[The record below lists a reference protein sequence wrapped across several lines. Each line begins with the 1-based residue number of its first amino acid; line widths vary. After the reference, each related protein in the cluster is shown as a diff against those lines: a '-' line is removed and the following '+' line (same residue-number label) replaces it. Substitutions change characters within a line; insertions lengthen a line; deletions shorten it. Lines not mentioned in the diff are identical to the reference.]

1 MREQRDEGRE
11 IDRMLGSL
19 DIPSIDIG
27 DVADRFEGIER
38 NADRQDHM
46 RECERLHAHRLQHFI
61 ETADAEVRVFEI
73 RQRRQID
80 DDAGNQPAPGKSE
93 EHTSELQ
100 SLMRNSYAVFC
111 LTKIIKQKK

>member
-1 MREQRDEGRE
+1 MQKTAYEMRISDWSS
-11 IDRMLGSL
+11 DVCSSDLGSL

-80 DDAGNQPAPGKSE
+80 DAAGNQPAPGDDGRSE
-93 EHTSELQ
+93 ARRLGNECVSTCGS
-100 SLMRNSYAVFC
+100 RW
-111 LTKIIKQKK
+111 